1 MQYKKKPVIVN
12 ALKFYDLES
21 GARILEWVALNS
33 GHASLS
39 CGDVPKLVIHT
50 LEGTMEATVGDW
62 VIRGVAGEFYPCKPA
77 IFDATYDEVEEY
89 NDD

>member
-12 ALKFYDLES
+12 AYQFSDLES
-21 GARILEWVALNS
+21 GAAILEWVAING

-39 CGDVPKLVIHT
+39 CGDDAKLVIHT
-50 LEGTMEATVGDW
+50 LEGSMEASLGDW

-77 IFDATYDEVEEY
+77 IFDATYDEVEESH
-89 NDD
+89 D